1 MYALDPRAA
10 IATAGLTRK
19 TPEPGPNLSLGDN
32 RAGRLPQYA
41 RVTWAH
47 VVRLERCTP
56 AGASPGRLWY
66 FARPMGASKIS
77 DEAVRHVARLA
88 SLALGPDELGRARR
102 ELDAILGYM
111 EDLEQVDVTGVPP
124 TFQAVPM
131 QAPLRPD
138 VVAPSSARA
147 ELLAGA
153 PAAEAHAFS
162 VPKVLDGD

>member
-1 MYALDPRAA
+1 
-10 IATAGLTRK
+10 
-19 TPEPGPNLSLGDN
+19 
-32 RAGRLPQYA
+32 
-41 RVTWAH
+41 
-47 VVRLERCTP
+47 
-56 AGASPGRLWY
+56 
-66 FARPMGASKIS
+66 MGASKIS

-88 SLALGPDELGRARR
+88 SLALGPEELARTQR

-111 EDLEQVDVTGVPP
+111 EDLEQVDVSGVLP

-138 VVAPSSARA
+138 HVVPSTARA

-153 PAAEAHAFS
+153 PATEAHAFS